1 MLAMFVLVPTSAA
14 RTHLTLSCCRDLRG
28 RQQATE
34 ATMEAT
40 PRTPAA
46 TLQGTEDPPR
56 DLRGQATL
64 HRSVSP
70 PGHMIVLR
78 AVLSVCLTYCSF

>member
-1 MLAMFVLVPTSAA
+1 MYPCVAVMLAMFVLVSTSAA

-40 PRTPAA
+40 HRPLMVEA
-46 TLQGTEDPPR
+46 TLQEREDPLDPH
-56 DLRGQATL
+56 GQATL
-64 HRSVSP
+64 RSV
-70 PGHMIVLR
+70 V
-78 AVLSVCLTYCSF
+78 SFVS